1 MSDSTTSE
9 ITALTQ
15 QLTGDALATWS
26 DEKRK
31 DFTNT
36 FAARVNVARY
46 ILVKTASIVA
56 ERATNRHFISD
67 KHEKQLPDNFLYP
80 PTELYDSGKD
90 QWGYAT
96 HANAVGGRPC
106 SELDE
111 IATERAEAILNNLP
125 LLNVAVRII
134 SPEISKLIEKRDKL
148 LAKGKELLK
157 KTEDLSGPMDMDDLD
172 QGMSIGAFRALVKDR
187 DKKRVALLNQM
198 DEVGAEGQVLSVRVN
213 RFLYEGLPGLSD
225 AVIKVICDLV
235 DRSTAFSA
243 MNRRV
248 LEQVQFG
255 DSEAALDMLKSF
267 EKDEATISSDIK
279 EQFDQ
284 ALETLKVAA
293 KKALVSKSKKQL
305 TTGKK

>member
-15 QLTGDALATWS
+15 QLTGDALAIWS

-46 ILVKTASIVA
+46 ILVKTASIVD

-67 KHEKQLPDNFLYP
+67 KHKKQLPDFLYP

-125 LLNVAVRII
+125 LLNVAVCII

-157 KTEDLSGPMDMDDLD
+157 KTEELSGPMDMDDLD

-198 DEVGAEGQVLSVRVN
+198 DEVGAEGQALSGRVN
-213 RFLYEGLPGLSD
+213 KFLYEGLPGLSD